1 MSKKPYKNSRLL
13 IILLCVSTST
23 IIFLVKRTSVETEL
37 AIFLPPLAVLFAGKP
52 FQAFINLCLCLLIR
66 IPAVIHA
73 ILVVRDK
80 KADKR
85 MERQVSMMKGQ

>member
-1 MSKKPYKNSRLL
+1 MIVLEVIYVMYL
-13 IILLCVSTST
+13 
-23 IIFLVKRTSVETEL
+23 L
-37 AIFLPPLAVLFAGKP
+37 AIFLPPVAVLFAGKP
-52 FQAFINLCLCLLIR
+52 FQAFINFCLCFLMW

-85 MERQVSMMKGQ
+85 MERQVRMMKGQ